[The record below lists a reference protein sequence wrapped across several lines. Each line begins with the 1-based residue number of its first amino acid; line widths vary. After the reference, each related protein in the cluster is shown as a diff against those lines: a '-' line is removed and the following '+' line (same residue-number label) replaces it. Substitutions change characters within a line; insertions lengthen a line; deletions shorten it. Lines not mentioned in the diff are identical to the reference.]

1 MAQAT
6 AHHPCTRFHGTVM
19 LLALLLLV
27 VTAPRA
33 RAGQLVDIGGHRLW
47 IDCEG
52 RGTPTVILE
61 AGLGGLSLEW
71 RQLQKG
77 LSRFTRVCR
86 YDRTGYGRSDYR
98 NMERTVANASGE
110 LRRLLER
117 AGIAPPWVLVGH
129 SYGGL
134 IGQHFARN
142 NPGETAALVL
152 LDASHPEQAER
163 FERPPYRLHT
173 VPRGSVSLIRY
184 GAPHLPEGLPPED
197 REQAMTELT
206 QGKTRY
212 TMGEEMVGFR
222 ASEAQVR
229 SSPPL
234 PPVPLV
240 VLTRGRHL
248 WQGPRGELLEGLWL
262 QLQNELAAMSPH
274 SAHLIA
280 ADSGHHIHLQQ
291 PRLALR
297 GILLAI
303 AASRSSSMRPA
314 LAHACRGELRSLRR
328 MRAVD
333 WRSNRLRPRAGILS
347 PYQPVAALPPVLLR
361 VELQPGC

>member
-1 MAQAT
+1 MA
-6 AHHPCTRFHGTVM
+6 
-19 LLALLLLV
+19 LYSN
-27 VTAPRA
+27 
-33 RAGQLVDIGGHRLW
+33 DI
-47 IDCEG
+47 
-52 RGTPTVILE
+52 V
-61 AGLGGLSLEW
+61 
-71 RQLQKG
+71 
-77 LSRFTRVCR
+77 
-86 YDRTGYGRSDYR
+86 
-98 NMERTVANASGE
+98 
-110 LRRLLER
+110 
-117 AGIAPPWVLVGH
+117 
-129 SYGGL
+129 
-134 IGQHFARN
+134 
-142 NPGETAALVL
+142 
-152 LDASHPEQAER
+152 
-163 FERPPYRLHT
+163 
-173 VPRGSVSLIRY
+173 
-184 GAPHLPEGLPPED
+184 PPED

-222 ASEAQVR
+222 ASETQVR